1 MNNESNHIAPYELIG
16 KYLALQAS
24 QLEISELEKWVKES
38 PEHEKLFLEYKRLWV
53 MSEFSKA
60 NDSIDVESE
69 WKKLKSKL
77 FAEDVKVKSLYENTR
92 SGIFSPLLRYAAI
105 FITLIA
111 LAGVFYL
118 LFSKPEMEELTAT
131 NSIITTQ
138 LPDGSE
144 VTLNLG
150 SKLIFPSK
158 FKGDTRSLKLEGD
171 AFFKVTPDKTKTF
184 IVQAS
189 QVVVKVLGT
198 SFYLNAKAEQPD
210 VQVTVNSGKVSFGAG
225 TEQVILIAG
234 EQGIFDKEKGTIDKM
249 ANEDENFISWK
260 TKKMVFHN
268 EKLEVV
274 FRKIEQTYGTTIIII
289 SPEILECRLTATFD
303 NQSLERVMEIL
314 KATFNLEIS
323 QQEGL
328 INVAGVGCNN

>member
-1 MNNESNHIAPYELIG
+1 MINENNHIAPYELIG
-16 KYLALQAS
+16 KYLAGQAS
-24 QLEISELEKWVKES
+24 QHEISELESWIKEN
-38 PEHEKLFLEYKRLWV
+38 PEHEKLFLEYKRLWI
-53 MSEFSKA
+53 MSGFNKA

-92 SGIFSPLLRYAAI
+92 SGIFRPLLRYAAI
-105 FITLIA
+105 FITVIT
-111 LAGVFYL
+111 LAGVLYL
-118 LFSKPEMEELTAT
+118 LLSKPEMEELAAT

-150 SKLIFPSK
+150 SKLIYPSK

-171 AFFKVTPDKTKTF
+171 AFFKVTPDKTKAF
-184 IVQAS
+184 IVHAS

-210 VQVTVNSGKVSFGAG
+210 VQVTVSSGKVSFEAG

-234 EQGIFDKEKGTIDKM
+234 EKGIFDKEKGTLDKM

-274 FRKIEQTYGTTIIII
+274 FRKIGQTYGTTIKII

-328 INVAGVGCNN
+328 INVAGIGCNN